1 MLFAYGLNRPLQ
13 VLLLLVVLLEHDKE
27 AAPCLFLT
35 SRIISEAARPRNF
48 IFDRP

>member
-27 AAPCLFLT
+27 AAQILAATVSVASFLL
-35 SRIISEAARPRNF
+35 
-48 IFDRP
+48 DL